1 MISEQGAFKQGIEI
15 FMQSFQ
21 LTLVAL
27 LGEALKHYTRIL
39 QEIKQDN
46 DIFCC

>member
-1 MISEQGAFKQGIEI
+1 MISEQGAFKERIEI

-27 LGEALKHYTRIL
+27 LDEALKHYT
-39 QEIKQDN
+39 
-46 DIFCC
+46 